1 MPHVIVKLWPGRTED
16 QKKQMTGEIV
26 KAIKNTTGAIESS
39 ISVAIQEVPEEKWAE
54 EVYKPDIIGKE
65 YLLYKKPDYKCI

>member
-26 KAIKNTTGAIESS
+26 KAIKNTIDVVESS
-39 ISVAIQEVPEEKWAE
+39 ISVAIQEVPKEKWTE

-65 YLLYKKPDYKCI
+65 HLLYKKPGYR

>member
-16 QKKQMTGEIV
+16 QKKQMTSEIV
-26 KAIKNTTGAIESS
+26 KAIKSTIDVVESS
-39 ISVAIQEVPEEKWAE
+39 ISVAIQEVPEEKWTE

-65 YLLYKKPDYKCI
+65 HLLYKKPGHRCI